1 MTCDKTTR
9 TKALLM
15 HKTSKMWS
23 WIWVGEFMIRTKI
36 CRINTSKNLVCQ
48 DKNLNNLAVY
58 VHWFKELYS
67 QETTQSKQEIGLLEY

>member
-1 MTCDKTTR
+1 
-9 TKALLM
+9 
-15 HKTSKMWS
+15 
-23 WIWVGEFMIRTKI
+23 MIRTKI